1 MIIADLHIHT
11 CYSDGIDP
19 PEAIVK
25 ASQSRGIHVIAIT
38 DHDTVRGY
46 HRLRELGLLTN
57 TQIVVIPGIEI
68 TTREGH
74 VLGLGVDTEPPFRV
88 KPSAVEAIEWIHSA
102 GGIAIAA
109 HPFGCAGF
117 LPCGF
122 TKKQETLRL
131 FDGIEAV
138 NGRTLPRGNKLALE
152 LARSLGKPITCGS
165 DAHRVEEVG
174 TAYIIVED
182 DIVDPSTEPIEIVR
196 HILSARVKP
205 SEPPSLH
212 TIIKNI
218 VLRRIER
225 IIHISGCT

>member
-57 TQIVVIPGIEI
+57 PQVVIIPGIEI

-74 VLGLGVDTEPPFRV
+74 VLGLGIDIEPPFRA
-88 KPSAVEAIEWIHSA
+88 KPSAIEAIDWIHSV

-122 TKKQETLRL
+122 TKRPEILGL

-152 LARSLGKPITCGS
+152 LARNLGKPITCGS

-174 TAYIIVED
+174 TAYIIVEGD
-182 DIVDPSTEPIEIVR
+182 LANLSTEPIEMVR
-196 HILSARVKP
+196 YILSARVKP
-205 SEPPSLH
+205 SEPPHLH
-212 TIIKNI
+212 TIIKNV
-218 VLRRIER
+218 VLRRIEHVIR
-225 IIHISGCT
+225 TSRCT